1 MNLMEDIMPRL
12 AATLVTELVAAF
24 LVAAICIST
33 IDSAFAQSRIGQI
46 AYDGLTNR
54 YEPPQS
60 EMEVQLRLNM

>member
-1 MNLMEDIMPRL
+1 MPRL

-33 IDSAFAQSRIGQI
+33 IDRAFAQSRLGQI
-46 AYDGLTNR
+46 AYDGLSNR